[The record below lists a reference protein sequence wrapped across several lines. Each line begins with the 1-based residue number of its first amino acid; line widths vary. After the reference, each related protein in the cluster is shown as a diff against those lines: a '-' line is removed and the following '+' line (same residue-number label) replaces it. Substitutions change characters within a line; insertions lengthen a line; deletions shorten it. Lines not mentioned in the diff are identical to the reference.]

1 MKNYEEVVGI
11 DVSKKTLDA
20 YCYQSQVHREFVNDI
35 VGYKSLLKWVLKPQK
50 ELLFVLGRI
59 WLIFQKP

>member
-35 VGYKSLLKWVLKPQK
+35 VGYKSLLKWVLKNYK
-50 ELLFVLGRI
+50 RS
-59 WLIFQKP
+59 